1 MTIALLMLVYFI
13 AAVMMF
19 AAQDII
25 DDWKWFPAYSI
36 YILLAPIT
44 VPVTFF
50 IYLAYTFYRIIIKQ
64 RINK

>member
-1 MTIALLMLVYFI
+1 MTIVLLVFVYFI
-13 AAVMMF
+13 AAVVMF
-19 AAQDII
+19 AAQDRIN
-25 DDWKWFPAYSI
+25 DWEWLPAYGI

-50 IYLAYTFYRIIIKQ
+50 IYLAYKFYRIIIKQ